1 MLTTGS
7 IDYRLNEGLQL
18 RQMPVQEFAIV
29 AHMNGIRN
37 ASKSKLFE
45 AFRGVKSL
53 QNETAIQLWAL
64 WKEIEELCQAINP
77 LALDLS
83 DGSRVHDWLIAR
95 RKDTLNIITVGP
107 EDGAPEQQEETRNV

>member
-18 RQMPVQEFAIV
+18 RQMPVQEFAVV

-45 AFRGVKSL
+45 AFRGVKAL

-64 WKEIEELCQAINP
+64 WQEVEELCQRSAP
-77 LALDLS
+77 LILDLS
-83 DGSRVHDWLIAR
+83 DGEQVYNWLVIQ
-95 RKDTLNIITVGP
+95 RKMKQTIKYDAADVQEILA
-107 EDGAPEQQEETRNV
+107 DGK